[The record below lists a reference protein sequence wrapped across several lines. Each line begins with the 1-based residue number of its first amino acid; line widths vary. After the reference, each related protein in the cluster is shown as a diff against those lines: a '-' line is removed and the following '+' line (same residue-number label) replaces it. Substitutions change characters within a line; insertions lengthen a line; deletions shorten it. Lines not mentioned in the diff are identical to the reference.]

1 MTEDRLDRLSELV
14 EINLFFAK
22 SELCQMSDASA
33 PARAL
38 LHIEEA
44 MKKLRAAKRLAT
56 KRPTSETATA

>member
-1 MTEDRLDRLSELV
+1 MADDRLAELV

-38 LHIEEA
+38 RHIEEA
-44 MKKLRAAKRLAT
+44 MKELRAAKRNAT
-56 KRPTSETATA
+56 KTPKSETVAA